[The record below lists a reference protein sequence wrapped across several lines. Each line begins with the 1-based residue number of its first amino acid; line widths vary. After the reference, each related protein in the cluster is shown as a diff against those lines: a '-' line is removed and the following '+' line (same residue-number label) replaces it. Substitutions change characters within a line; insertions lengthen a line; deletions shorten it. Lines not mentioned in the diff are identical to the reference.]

1 MFTTRRLI
9 IVATAVAVLSG
20 CASPNPYGGQG
31 QAQGQADSGSEGM
44 SKTAKYGGLGALA
57 GALAGAAINH
67 DNRGKG
73 ALIGAAV
80 VGASGVPRLS
90 KRRPWGMRF
99 GGVYRKVKAT
109 PDREWS
115 YFRRARKEPERHGH
129 WCVA

>member
-9 IVATAVAVLSG
+9 ILATAVAVLSG
-20 CASPNPYGGQG
+20 CAAPNPYGAQG

-80 VGASGVPRLS
+80 VGASAAGY
-90 KRRPWGMRF
+90 G
-99 GGVYRKVKAT
+99 
-109 PDREWS
+109 
-115 YFRRARKEPERHGH
+115 
-129 WCVA
+129 